1 MKQCQS
7 IKKERKRFKAQRKRR
22 LKRLKLLGFNVKDLL
37 DELPFYGENSGP
49 PDKVQASGEAAESPK
64 EVNMTPVPDPA
75 QNLIKVE
82 RIDLKQEL
90 IGSPDDNETRS
101 PDGPSRPTNNF
112 INAEANAVKRDS
124 SDHLNDNETV
134 VPVVRRMTARS
145 SCRGFKY
152 ELSLNELLLYHF
164 E

>member
-22 LKRLKLLGFNVKDLL
+22 IKRLKLLGFNVKDLL

-82 RIDLKQEL
+82 RIDLKQKL

-124 SDHLNDNETV
+124 SNHHYNETV